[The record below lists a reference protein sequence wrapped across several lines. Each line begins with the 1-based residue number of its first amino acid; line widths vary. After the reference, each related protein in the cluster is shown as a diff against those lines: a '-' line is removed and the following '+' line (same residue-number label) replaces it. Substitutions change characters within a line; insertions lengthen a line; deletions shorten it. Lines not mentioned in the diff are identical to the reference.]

1 MPLLMLG
8 VRAHLCKIVH
18 VCIFTSAPQRRISDG
33 AVIGKCS
40 FLSASFL
47 GAAEECFEHPHAR
60 APNQCESRR
69 VKNWGKQRQCEGRGS
84 SRLCVCLSMCAW
96 ARKKER
102 EESSREIRERLKWDS
117 KDRKAQIDIAIT
129 KKTISQLGI
138 HLHTLGLRCLSN
150 HSFSKGWLRNI
161 SYIIGACERVI
172 AGQSLCTSSQSMLL
186 IAQEE
191 MLLAAE
197 LKPTKSI
204 QCVEDVSVCC
214 VRHSRV
220 LNRHK

>member
-1 MPLLMLG
+1 MLE
-8 VRAHLCKIVH
+8 
-18 VCIFTSAPQRRISDG
+18 RRINVSQG
-33 AVIGKCS
+33 
-40 FLSASFL
+40 
-47 GAAEECFEHPHAR
+47 EW
-60 APNQCESRR
+60 
-69 VKNWGKQRQCEGRGS
+69 KNWGKQRQCGGRGS

-96 ARKKER
+96 AREKER
-102 EESSREIRERLKWDS
+102 ERKSGGEIRESLKWDS

-150 HSFSKGWLRNI
+150 HSFSEGWLRNI

-172 AGQSLCTSSQSMLL
+172 GGQSLCTSSQSMLL

-191 MLLAAE
+191 MLLAAGE

-204 QCVEDVSVCC
+204 QRLEGASACC